1 MQVGIDVDYRKSSYL
16 DFVIR
21 ILVIE
26 LSDDGGV
33 VWRVIFTEI
42 THICSHFY
50 LEYFFGE
57 TEFHVQVAVSD
68 NSGKVECLAHLI
80 FDRLLHRRDEKFLL
94 LIFVATLQ

>member
-57 TEFHVQVAVSD
+57 TEFHVQVAGQPERPSVLMNLKEKCD
-68 NSGKVECLAHLI
+68 APECNPTVCRKVRAGHEL
-80 FDRLLHRRDEKFLL
+80 
-94 LIFVATLQ
+94 

>member
-42 THICSHFY
+42 
-50 LEYFFGE
+50 
-57 TEFHVQVAVSD
+57 
-68 NSGKVECLAHLI
+68 AHLS
-80 FDRLLHRRDEKFLL
+80 
-94 LIFVATLQ
+94 LIHI